1 MYLSKA
7 FDTLPQDL
15 IMEKL
20 KQHAD
25 KTACGLIKD
34 YLSERKQRVKFGGVC
49 SSWETIVKGIPQGS
63 ILGPLLF
70 NIVMNDLHHE
80 TENISLSTYA
90 DDTQIFYAGND
101 TVEVEQAI
109 NSDLRRVD
117 NWFDKN

>member
-7 FDTLPQDL
+7 FDTLPQHL

-49 SSWETIVKGIPQGS
+49 SSWEIIVKGIPQGS

-70 NIVMNDLHHE
+70 NIVMNDLLE
-80 TENISLSTYA
+80 VMENISLSTPA
-90 DDTQIFYAGND
+90 DDTQLPCGKWYRGSRAG
-101 TVEVEQAI
+101 
-109 NSDLRRVD
+109 
-117 NWFDKN
+117 F